1 MDFPI
6 PNETATEQS
15 KRLKLVTRASLEVK
29 LKETLE
35 RVKQR
40 ERTLPLQFTVQCI
53 PLSTNKMSGRRKTY
67 ETKEYLEYRD
77 IIAKAAGGI
86 YGISKKDLFFLT
98 VDVAYSNK
106 RADADNCLK
115 PLLDSITACVDD
127 EFDDSQVYGINVR
140 KRVVKKGQEHLKVSL
155 DPLTIA
161 DYKSWDWDL

>member
-6 PNETATEQS
+6 PNESATEQS
-15 KRLKLVTRASLEVK
+15 KRLKTVTRVSLVQK
-29 LKETLE
+29 LEATLE

-40 ERTLPLQFTVQCI
+40 EKALPMKFLVQCL

-77 IIAKAAGGI
+77 IIAKAAGGT
-86 YGISKKDLFFLT
+86 YGISKKDLFKLH
-98 VDVAYSNK
+98 VEVAYSNK

-127 EFDDSQVYGINVR
+127 DFDDSQVYSIHVR
-140 KRVVKKGQEHLKVSL
+140 KRLVKKGQEYINVRMV
-155 DPLTIA
+155 PLTIA
-161 DYKSWDWDL
+161 DYKSWEWGL